1 MNILRTTA
9 AFALALA
16 ACAAS
21 AAPLR
26 DPFARPSAAI
36 AAQVTEQ
43 GAEAAVQTPEPALEL
58 RAIMYDPGHSMAN
71 VSGRILG
78 VGDTFGPYRVARID
92 ERHVTLLRNKVKSV
106 LVLDKESGK

>member
-1 MNILRTTA
+1 MNTTRFTL

-16 ACAAS
+16 AGTAA

-26 DPFARPSAAI
+26 DPFARPVAASTAQ
-36 AAQVTEQ
+36 AAA
-43 GAEAAVQTPEPALEL
+43 AEAATAETPEPPMVL

-71 VSGRILG
+71 VDGRILS
-78 VGDTFGPYRVARID
+78 VGDTYGPYRVARID
-92 ERHVTLLRNKVKSV
+92 ERNVTLLRNKVKSV